1 MVLLTITAP
10 MLEVIHEWRD
20 RAPDEDLPQQADGE
34 PSLSDPAVGKPI
46 SHAQIIELRNGLREK
61 GCDSFSLERLLV
73 GSTVFVPPPPQKPEH
88 VRATC
93 HIVRHEVEFPANASR
108 LPSGQTDE
116 YKALMAR
123 LRRDEEARAYERMV
137 KPQKNPADSLHS
149 PHRFSSST
157 AQASS
162 FAAVNRPQQEFN
174 MGDGEDEMMVG
185 DVHRQLMLV
194 LNFLLSIFGVA
205 GTLWVLARWW
215 STPARLLLSMF
226 GAVAVGVAEVGVY
239 YFYVWHLADASKK
252 DKKLK
257 ERKTI
262 VQSWVVDP
270 SEPKVALAGSANPD
284 SLGDGPAVRRRKKA

>member
-10 MLEVIHEWRD
+10 MLEAIHEWRD

-88 VRATC
+88 
-93 HIVRHEVEFPANASR
+93 
-108 LPSGQTDE
+108 TDE

-137 KPQKNPADSLHS
+137 KPPKTPADSLHS
-149 PHRFSSST
+149 PHRFPSST

-162 FAAVNRPQQEFN
+162 FAAVNRPQREFD

-257 ERKTI
+257 ERKTV